1 MTDHDLPRSW
11 SSKSKW
17 LFHRALALRHRCVAG
32 ERLEGHERG
41 HVAESLAFGDVN
53 YASEDDDDG
62 ARARLFVQTA
72 SQGTDRQLARLA
84 CAHEALWATYDA
96 LERGPRLAVE
106 DTCSDDDLLPE
117 DLDEVF

>member
-1 MTDHDLPRSW
+1 MNKP
-11 SSKSKW
+11 SS
-17 LFHRALALRHRCVAG
+17 LQTRAEAEPPSVFVGISTLR
-32 ERLEGHERG
+32 
-41 HVAESLAFGDVN
+41 
-53 YASEDDDDG
+53 
-62 ARARLFVQTA
+62 
-72 SQGTDRQLARLA
+72 DRDTSAIARLA